1 MENDKI
7 IIKGAR
13 ENNLKN
19 IDLELPRNKLIVF
32 TGVSGSGKSTLA
44 FDTIFAEGQ
53 RRYMDSLS
61 SYARQ
66 FLGQSSKPDV
76 DSIEGLSP
84 AISIDQKSTNHNP
97 RSTVGTITE
106 IYDYLRLLYSKIGKP
121 FCPNCNK
128 EISTQTVDQIIDR
141 LLETPNGA
149 KILLTSPIVKGKK
162 GTHQDIIESIK
173 KKGYSRLLIDGK
185 IKKVDEEISLEK
197 NTRHNISVIVDRI
210 VMKEGIVERLSDS
223 VEQALGLSHGILD
236 VFFENNRHEM
246 FSTRHS
252 CPTCGYSLDE
262 ITPRLFSFN
271 SPFGAC
277 PNCSGLGYTLDID
290 ESLIL
295 KNKRLSVKGGAFNV
309 AGWKYIYGGMTK
321 GYFDAISEKY
331 DIDLNAPISSLPKE
345 KLNIFLYGTGDETLD
360 VTFKTNNGNIK
371 SFTAP
376 FEGII
381 NNLKRR
387 FKETDS
393 EFMRSEIQ
401 KLMKNQKCPVCGG
414 KRLKQTALS
423 VKVANLDI
431 AEMSAMSVDK
441 LLKFLENINISN
453 YDKKVGQSIFKEITS
468 RLQFLKNVGL
478 SYLTLSREAETL
490 SGGEAQRIRLATQIG
505 SGLTGVLY
513 ILDEPSIG
521 LHQVDN
527 EKLLNTLFSLRNL
540 GNTLIVVE
548 HDEETILYADYV
560 VDVGVYA
567 GVHGGEIV
575 ATGTPQDIMN
585 CPRSITGQFLSG
597 KEKIE
602 IPKKRRRPKGFFR
615 ILSCSEN
622 NLKKIEAKFPVG
634 CFTCVTGV
642 SGSGKSTLVSRTLYP
657 ILANYL
663 NKTQREEGKHGKV
676 SGLELFDKVINID
689 QSPIGRTPRSNP
701 ATYTGVFTA
710 IRELFATT
718 QTAKVK
724 GFSASRFSFNVPGGR
739 CERCEGEGIKRIE
752 MYFLPDIEVPC
763 EVCEGKK
770 YNQETLSVYYK
781 GKNISEVLDM
791 TVEEALEFFKN
802 IPNIRT
808 KLQALYDV
816 GLGYIKLGQSSTTLS
831 GGEAQRV
838 KLATELAK
846 RSTGKTLYILDEPT
860 TGLHMYDVRK
870 LINILQTF
878 VDKGNTVVVIEHNL
892 DVIKVADYIID
903 LGPEGGDAGGEIVAS
918 GNPEK
923 VAKCEN
929 SYTGMY
935 LKKIL
940 SKEKS
945 GTEN

>member
-1 MENDKI
+1 MEKDKI

-19 IDLELPRNKLIVF
+19 VSLELPKNKLIVL

-84 AISIDQKSTNHNP
+84 AISIDQKSTNNNP

-106 IYDYLRLLYSKIGKP
+106 IYDYMRLLYAKIGKP
-121 FCPNCNK
+121 FCPHCNK
-128 EISTQTVDQIIDR
+128 EISTQTVDQIIER
-141 LLETPNGA
+141 LMTTPEGS
-149 KILLTSPIVKGKK
+149 KILLTAPVVVGKK
-162 GTHQDIIESIK
+162 GTHAEIISALA
-173 KKGYSRLLIDGK
+173 KKGYSRIVVDGK
-185 IKKVDEEISLEK
+185 IKKLDEEIVLEK
-197 NTRHNISVIVDRI
+197 NIRHSISVIVDRLT
-210 VMKEGIVERLSDS
+210 MKEEIKERLSES
-223 VEQALGLSHGILD
+223 VEEALSLSHGILD
-236 VFFENNRHEM
+236 AHFENNKHEK

-252 CPTCGYSLDE
+252 CPECGYAFDD

-277 PNCSGLGYTLDID
+277 PNCLGLGYTMDID
-290 ESLIL
+290 ENLL
-295 KNKRLSVKGGAFNV
+295 LRNKNLSVKGGAFNV
-309 AGWKYIYGGMTK
+309 SGWKYTYGGITK
-321 GYFDAISEKY
+321 GYFDAISKKY
-331 DIDLNAPISSLPKE
+331 AIDLTKPIKDFSK
-345 KLNIFLYGTGDETLD
+345 KQLNIFLYGTGDDILD
-360 VTFKTNNGNIK
+360 VSYKTSSGEVKNF
-371 SFTAP
+371 SAP
-376 FEGII
+376 FEGLL

-393 EFMRSEIQ
+393 EFMRNEIQ
-401 KLMKNQKCPVCGG
+401 KLMKNQKCCVCNG
-414 KRLKQTALS
+414 KRLKESALS
-423 VKVANLDI
+423 VKVAGLDI
-431 AEMSAMSVDK
+431 AEMTNMSVDK
-441 LLKFLENINISN
+441 LLSFFEHLNISE
-453 YDKKVGQSIFKEITS
+453 YDKKVSQTILKEIVE
-468 RLQFLKNVGL
+468 RLKFLKNVGL
-478 SYLTLSREAETL
+478 SYLTLSREAGTL

-548 HDEETILYADYV
+548 HDEETILYADHV

-567 GVHGGEIV
+567 GEHGGEIV
-575 ATGTPQDIMN
+575 AQGTPEDIMN

-602 IPKKRRRPKGFFR
+602 IPSKRRRPKGFFK
-615 ILSCSEN
+615 ICSCEEN
-622 NLKKIEAKFPVG
+622 NLKKIDAKFPVG

-642 SGSGKSTLVSRTLYP
+642 SGSGKSTLVSRTLFP
-657 ILANYL
+657 VLANQI
-663 NKTQREEGKHGKV
+663 NRTEREEGKHGKV
-676 SGLELFDKVINID
+676 QGFEYFDKVINID

-718 QTAKVK
+718 QSAKVK
-724 GFSASRFSFNVPGGR
+724 GFGSSRFSFNVPGGR
-739 CERCEGEGIKRIE
+739 CEKCEGDGIKRIE
-752 MYFLPDIEVPC
+752 MYFLPDIEIPC
-763 EVCEGKK
+763 EVCNGKR
-770 YNQETLSVYYK
+770 YNQETLSVTYK
-781 GKNISEVLDM
+781 GKNISQVLDM
-791 TVEEALEFFKN
+791 TVENALKFFGN
-802 IPNIRT
+802 IPSIRV
-808 KLQALYDV
+808 KLQALFDV

-838 KLATELAK
+838 KLATELSK

-860 TGLHMYDVRK
+860 TGLHMFDVKK
-870 LINILQTF
+870 LVGILQKF
-878 VDKGNTVVVIEHNL
+878 VEKGNTVVVIEHNL

-903 LGPEGGDAGGEIVAS
+903 LGPEGGDAGGEIIAQ

-923 VAKCEN
+923 VAKCET

-935 LKKIL
+935 LKKIFR
-940 SKEKS
+940 KTKK
-945 GTEN
+945 

>member
-149 KILLTSPIVKGKK
+149 KMLLTSPIVKGKK
-162 GTHQDIIESIK
+162 GTHQEIIDSIK

-210 VMKEGIVERLSDS
+210 VMREGIVERLSDS

-277 PNCSGLGYTLDID
+277 PNCSGLGYTMDID
-290 ESLIL
+290 ETLIL

>member
-1 MENDKI
+1 MESDKI

-19 IDLELPRNKLIVF
+19 VNLELPRNKLIVF

-106 IYDYLRLLYSKIGKP
+106 IYDYMRLLYAKIGKP
-121 FCPNCNK
+121 YCPHCNR

-141 LLETPNGA
+141 LMETPLGS
-149 KILLTSPIVKGKK
+149 KILITAPIISGKK
-162 GTHQDIIESIK
+162 GTHQEILSSLS
-173 KKGYSRLLIDGK
+173 KKGFSRVIVDGK
-185 IKKVDEEISLEK
+185 IHKLDEEIELEK
-197 NTRHNISVIVDRI
+197 NLRHSISAIVDRI
-210 VMKEGIVERLSDS
+210 VMKEDSKERLSDS
-223 VEQALGLSHGILD
+223 VEQGLMLSHGILD
-236 VFFENNRHEM
+236 VYFENNRHEK

-252 CPTCGYSLDE
+252 CPECGYCLDE

-277 PNCSGLGYTLDID
+277 PNCLGLGYTMDID
-290 ESLIL
+290 ESILL
-295 KNKRLSVKGGAFNV
+295 KNKNLSVKGGAFNV
-309 AGWKYIYGGMTK
+309 SGWKYTYGGMTK
-321 GYFDAISEKY
+321 GYFDAIAKKY
-331 DIDLNAPISSLPKE
+331 DVDLNTPIKGLPRE
-345 KLNIFLYGTGDETLD
+345 KLNLFLYGTGDDVLD
-360 VTFKTNNGNIK
+360 ISFKATNGTTK
-371 SFTAP
+371 SFSSP

-393 EFMRSEIQ
+393 EFMRNEIQ
-401 KLMKNQKCPVCGG
+401 KLMTNQKCSVCHG
-414 KRLKQTALS
+414 KRLKDTALS
-423 VKVANLDI
+423 VKIVGLDI
-431 AEMSAMSVDK
+431 AEMSDMSVDK
-441 LLKFLENINISN
+441 LLKLFENLEISE
-453 YDKKVGQSIFKEITS
+453 YDKKVSGSILKEIVS
-468 RLQFLKNVGL
+468 RLTFLKNVGL
-478 SYLTLSREAETL
+478 SYLTLSREASTL

-560 VDVGVYA
+560 VDVGVFA
-567 GVHGGEIV
+567 GEHGGEIV

-585 CPRSITGQFLSG
+585 CPRSITGRFLSG

-602 IPKKRRRPKGFFR
+602 IPSKRRRPKGFLK
-615 ILSCSEN
+615 ISNCEEN

-642 SGSGKSTLVSRTLYP
+642 SGSGKSSLVSRTLYP
-657 ILANYL
+657 TLANYV
-663 NKTQREEGKHGKV
+663 NKTNREEGKHGKV
-676 SGLELFDKVINID
+676 QGLELFDKVINID

-701 ATYTGVFTA
+701 ATYTGVFTP
-710 IRELFATT
+710 IRELFAST
-718 QTAKVK
+718 QAAKVK
-724 GFSASRFSFNVPGGR
+724 GYNASRFSFNVPGGR
-739 CERCEGEGIKRIE
+739 CERCEGDGIKRIE

-763 EVCEGKK
+763 EVCDGKR
-770 YNQETLSVYYK
+770 YNQETLSITYK

-791 TVEEALEFFKN
+791 TVENALKFFGN
-802 IPNIRT
+802 IPSIRT

-846 RSTGKTLYILDEPT
+846 RSTGQTLYILDEPT
-860 TGLHMYDVRK
+860 TGLHMYDVKK
-870 LINILQTF
+870 LISILQKF
-878 VDKGNTVVVIEHNL
+878 VEKGNSVVVIEHNL

-903 LGPEGGDAGGEIVAS
+903 LGPEGGDGGGQIVAQ

-923 VAKCEN
+923 VAKCET

-940 SKEKS
+940 SKEKN
-945 GTEN
+945 ERNN

>member
-149 KILLTSPIVKGKK
+149 KMLLTSPIVKGKK

-197 NTRHNISVIVDRI
+197 NIRHNISVIVDRI

-290 ESLIL
+290 ESLIQ

>member
-1 MENDKI
+1 MESDKI

-19 IDLELPRNKLIVF
+19 VNLELPRNKLIVF

-106 IYDYLRLLYSKIGKP
+106 IYDYLRLLYAKIGKP
-121 FCPNCNK
+121 FCPHCNR

-141 LLETPNGA
+141 LMLTPLGEKLMITA
-149 KILLTSPIVKGKK
+149 PIVTGKK
-162 GTHQDIIESIK
+162 GTHQDILTALS
-173 KKGYSRLLIDGK
+173 KKGYRRVIIDGK
-185 IKKVDEEISLEK
+185 IYKLDEEISLEK
-197 NTRHNISVIVDRI
+197 NLRHSISVIVDRI
-210 VMKEGIVERLSDS
+210 TMKEDSKERLSDS
-223 VEQALGLSHGILD
+223 VEQGLTLSQGILD
-236 VFFENNRHEM
+236 VYFDKHHEK

-252 CPTCGYSLDE
+252 CPKCGYCLDE

-277 PNCSGLGYTLDID
+277 PNCLGLGYTMDID
-290 ESLIL
+290 EDIVL
-295 KNKRLSVKGGAFNV
+295 KNKNLSVRDGAFKSL
-309 AGWKYIYGGMTK
+309 GWTYNFGGMVK
-321 GYFDAISEKY
+321 GYFDAISKKY
-331 DIDLNAPISSLPKE
+331 DIDLDTPIEDLPRE
-345 KLNIFLYGTGDETLD
+345 KLNIFLYGTGSDILD
-360 VTFKTNNGNIK
+360 ISYKGSNGGIKTSSG
-371 SFTAP
+371 P
-376 FEGII
+376 FEGIL

-387 FKETDS
+387 FKETES
-393 EFMRSEIQ
+393 EFIRNEIQ
-401 KLMKNQKCPVCGG
+401 RLMKNQKCSLCHG
-414 KRLKQTALS
+414 KRLKETALS
-423 VKVANLDI
+423 VKIVGMDI
-431 AEMSAMSVDK
+431 AEMCEMSVEN
-441 LLKFLENINISN
+441 LLNLFNNLEISE
-453 YDKKVGQSIFKEITS
+453 YDRRVSSSILKEIIS
-468 RLQFLKNVGL
+468 RLNFLKDVGL
-478 SYLTLSREAETL
+478 SYLTLSREAATL

-567 GVHGGEIV
+567 GEHGGEIV
-575 ATGTPQDIMN
+575 ATGTPQDIMK
-585 CPRSITGQFLSG
+585 CPRSITGRFLSG
-597 KEKIE
+597 REKIE
-602 IPKKRRRPKGFFR
+602 IPKKRRRPTEFFK
-615 ILSCSEN
+615 ISGCEEN
-622 NLKKIEAKFPVG
+622 NLKKIDVKFPVG

-642 SGSGKSTLVSRTLYP
+642 SGSGKSSLVSRTLYP
-657 ILANYL
+657 TLANHL
-663 NKTQREEGKHGKV
+663 NGSNQIEGKHGKV
-676 SGLELFDKVINID
+676 QGLDLFDKVINID

-701 ATYTGVFTA
+701 ATYTGVFTP
-710 IRELFATT
+710 IRELFAST
-718 QTAKVK
+718 QAAKVK
-724 GFSASRFSFNVPGGR
+724 GYNASRFSFNVPGGR
-739 CERCEGEGIKRIE
+739 CERCEGDGIKRIE

-763 EVCEGKK
+763 EVCNGKR
-770 YNQETLSVYYK
+770 YNQETLSVTYK
-781 GKNISEVLDM
+781 GKNISDVLNM
-791 TVEEALEFFKN
+791 TVENALAFFEN
-802 IPNIRT
+802 IPSIKT

-816 GLGYIKLGQSSTTLS
+816 GLGYIRLGQSSTTLS

-846 RSTGKTLYILDEPT
+846 RSTGRTLYILDEPT
-860 TGLHMYDVRK
+860 TGLHMYDVKK
-870 LINILQTF
+870 LISILQKL
-878 VDKGNTVVVIEHNL
+878 VEKGNTIVVIEHNL

-903 LGPEGGDAGGEIVAS
+903 LGPEGGDKGGQIVVQ
-918 GNPEK
+918 GTPEK
-923 VAKCEN
+923 VAKCEE
-929 SYTGMY
+929 SYTGLY

-940 SKEKS
+940 PKVKNERKD
-945 GTEN
+945 

>member
-277 PNCSGLGYTLDID
+277 PNCSGLGYTMDID

-295 KNKRLSVKGGAFNV
+295 KNRRLSVKGGAFNV

-345 KLNIFLYGTGDETLD
+345 KLNIFLYGTGDEALD
-360 VTFKTNNGNIK
+360 VTFKTNNGSIK

-575 ATGTPQDIMN
+575 ATGAPQDIMN

>member
-19 IDLELPRNKLIVF
+19 VNLELPRNKLIVF

-66 FLGQSSKPDV
+66 FLGQSSKPEV

-106 IYDYLRLLYSKIGKP
+106 IYDYMRLLYSKIGKP
-121 FCPNCNK
+121 FCPHCQK
-128 EISTQTVDQIIDR
+128 EISTQTIDQIVDK
-141 LLETPNGA
+141 LLTTPLGE
-149 KILLTSPIVKGKK
+149 KILITSPIIRGKK
-162 GTHQDIIESIK
+162 GTHQDIISALS
-173 KKGYSRLLIDGK
+173 KKGYSRIIVDGK
-185 IKKVDEEISLEK
+185 IKKLDEEIVLEK
-197 NTRHNISVIVDRI
+197 NLRHSISVIVDRI
-210 VMKEGIVERLSDS
+210 VMKEEIKERLFES
-223 VEQALGLSHGILD
+223 VEQALTLSYGIVV
-236 VFFENNRHEM
+236 VFFENNRQET

-252 CPTCGYSLDE
+252 CPDCGYSLEE

-277 PNCSGLGYTLDID
+277 PNCAGLGYTMDID
-290 ESLIL
+290 ESLL
-295 KNKRLSVKGGAFNV
+295 LNNAHLSVKGGAFNV
-309 AGWKYIYGGMTK
+309 SGWKYTYGGLVK
-321 GYFDAISEKY
+321 GYFDAISKHY
-331 DIDLNAPISSLPKE
+331 NIDLNTPIKDLPRE
-345 KLNIFLYGTGDETLD
+345 KLEIFLYGTGDEVLD
-360 VTFKTNNGNIK
+360 VTYKTGNGAEKFIK
-371 SFTAP
+371 SP
-376 FEGII
+376 FEGIL

-393 EFMRSEIQ
+393 EFMRNEIQ
-401 KLMKNQKCPVCGG
+401 KLMKNQKCPVCHG
-414 KRLKQTALS
+414 KRLKETALS
-423 VKVANLDI
+423 VKIDKTDI
-431 AEMSAMSVDK
+431 AEMSAMSIEN
-441 LLKFLENINISN
+441 LLNFIENMNISQ
-453 YDKKVGQSIFKEITS
+453 YDKEVSFSICKEITS
-468 RLQFLKNVGL
+468 RLKFLKDVGL
-478 SYLTLSREAETL
+478 SYLTLSREASTL

-540 GNTLIVVE
+540 GNTLVVVE
-548 HDEETILYADYV
+548 HDEETILYADHV

-575 ATGTPQDIMN
+575 ATGTPEDIMA
-585 CPRSITGQFLSG
+585 CPKSITGRFLSG
-597 KEKIE
+597 REKIE
-602 IPKKRRRPKGFFR
+602 IPKKRRRPKGFLK
-615 ILSCSEN
+615 ISGCEEN

-642 SGSGKSTLVSRTLYP
+642 SGSGKSSLVSRTLYP
-657 ILANYL
+657 ICANNL
-663 NKTQREEGKHGKV
+663 NHAEQEEGKHGKV
-676 SGLELFDKVINID
+676 TGLEMFDKVINID

-710 IRELFATT
+710 IRELFSTT
-718 QTAKVK
+718 PTAKVK
-724 GFSASRFSFNVPGGR
+724 GYSASRFSFNVPGGR

-770 YNQETLSVYYK
+770 YNQETLSVTYK

-791 TVEEALEFFKN
+791 TVEDALEFFKN
-802 IPNIRT
+802 IPNIRP

-846 RSTGKTLYILDEPT
+846 RGTGNTLYILDEPT
-860 TGLHMYDVRK
+860 TGLHMFDVKK

-878 VDKGNTVVVIEHNL
+878 VDKGNSVVVIEHNL

-903 LGPEGGDAGGEIVAS
+903 LGPEGGDGGGQIVTQ

-923 VAKCEN
+923 VAKCEE
-929 SYTGMY
+929 SYTGQY

-940 SKEKS
+940 AKEKD
-945 GTEN
+945 GKQN

>member
-149 KILLTSPIVKGKK
+149 KMLLTSPIVKGKK

-197 NTRHNISVIVDRI
+197 NIRHNISVIVDRI

-277 PNCSGLGYTLDID
+277 PNCSGLGYTMDID

-295 KNKRLSVKGGAFNV
+295 KNRRLSVKGGAFNV

-676 SGLELFDKVINID
+676 SGLELFDKVISID

-724 GFSASRFSFNVPGGR
+724 GFSASRFSFNVPSGR

-808 KLQALYDV
+808 KLKALFDV

>member
-1 MENDKI
+1 MQNDKI

-19 IDLELPRNKLIVF
+19 VNLEIPRNKLIVF

-66 FLGQSSKPDV
+66 FLGQASKPDV

-106 IYDYLRLLYSKIGKP
+106 IYDYLRLLYAKIGKP

-128 EISTQTVDQIIDR
+128 EISTQTIDQIVAK
-141 LLETPNGA
+141 LMETPVGE
-149 KILLTSPIVKGKK
+149 KILITSPIIRGKK
-162 GTHQDIIESIK
+162 GTHQDILSALS
-173 KKGYSRLLIDGK
+173 KKGYSRVIVDGK
-185 IKKVDEEISLEK
+185 IKKLDEEIVLEK
-197 NTRHNISVIVDRI
+197 NLRHSISVIVDRI
-210 VMKEGIVERLSDS
+210 IMKEEIKERLADS
-223 VEQALGLSHGILD
+223 VEQALLLSFGIIV
-236 VFFENNRHEM
+236 VFFENNRQET

-252 CPTCGYSLDE
+252 CPDCGYSLEE

-271 SPFGAC
+271 NPFGAC
-277 PNCSGLGYTLDID
+277 PNCAGLGYTLDID
-290 ESLIL
+290 ESLLL
-295 KNKRLSVKGGAFNV
+295 KNTNLSVKGGAFNV
-309 AGWKYIYGGMTK
+309 SGWKYTYGGMVK
-321 GYFDAISEKY
+321 GYFDAISKHY
-331 DIDLNAPISSLPKE
+331 DIDLNCPIKDLPRE
-345 KLNIFLYGTGDETLD
+345 KLEIFLYGTGDEVLD
-360 VTFKTNNGNIK
+360 ITYKTGNGAEK
-371 SFTAP
+371 FMRAP
-376 FEGII
+376 FEGIL

-393 EFMRSEIQ
+393 EFMKNEIQ
-401 KLMKNQKCPVCGG
+401 KLMKNQTCHLCHG
-414 KRLKQTALS
+414 KRLKQSALTI
-423 VKVANLDI
+423 KICGLDI
-431 AEMSAMSVDK
+431 SEMCDKSVGSLVEFFNNIEISSYDK
-441 LLKFLENINISN
+441 NISSSILKEISSRLKFLK
-453 YDKKVGQSIFKEITS
+453 D
-468 RLQFLKNVGL
+468 VGL
-478 SYLTLSREAETL
+478 SYLTLSREASTL

-527 EKLLNTLFSLRNL
+527 EKLLNTLFELRNL

-548 HDEETILYADYV
+548 HDEDTILYADHV
-560 VDVGVYA
+560 VDVGVFA

-575 ATGTPQDIMN
+575 VSGTPDDVMN
-585 CPRSITGQFLSG
+585 CPQSITGQFLSG

-602 IPKKRRRPKGFFR
+602 VPKKRRRPKGFLK
-615 ILSCSEN
+615 ISNCEEN
-622 NLKKIEAKFPVG
+622 NLKKIDAKFPVG
-634 CFTCVTGV
+634 CLTCVTGV
-642 SGSGKSTLVSRTLYP
+642 SGSGKSSLVSQTLYP
-657 ILANYL
+657 ICANAL
-663 NKTQREEGKHGKV
+663 NNAEKQEGKHGKV
-676 SGLELFDKVINID
+676 QGLEQFDKVINID

-718 QTAKVK
+718 PSAKVK
-724 GFSASRFSFNVPGGR
+724 GYSSSRFSFNVPGGR
-739 CERCEGEGIKRIE
+739 CERCEGEGVKHIE

-763 EVCEGKK
+763 EVCEGKR
-770 YNQETLSVYYK
+770 YNQETLSVSYK
-781 GKNISEVLDM
+781 GKNIADVLDM
-791 TVEEALEFFKN
+791 TVEDALRFFWN
-802 IPNIRT
+802 IPSIRP
-808 KLQALYDV
+808 KLQALSDV

-838 KLATELAK
+838 KLATELSK
-846 RSTGKTLYILDEPT
+846 RGTGKTLYILDEPT
-860 TGLHMYDVRK
+860 TGLHMYDVKK

-878 VDKGNTVVVIEHNL
+878 VEKGNSVVVIEHNL

-903 LGPEGGDAGGEIVAS
+903 LGPEGGDGGGEIIAQ

-923 VAKCEN
+923 VAKSEI
-929 SYTGMY
+929 SYTAQY
-935 LKKIL
+935 LRKIL
-940 SKEKS
+940 TKEKN
-945 GTEN
+945 GN

>member
-149 KILLTSPIVKGKK
+149 KMLLTSPIVKGKK

-197 NTRHNISVIVDRI
+197 NIRHNISVIVDRI

-277 PNCSGLGYTLDID
+277 PNCSGLGYTMDID

-295 KNKRLSVKGGAFNV
+295 KNRRLSVKGGAFNV

-676 SGLELFDKVINID
+676 SGLELFDKVISID

-724 GFSASRFSFNVPGGR
+724 GFSASRFSFNVPSGR

>member
-1 MENDKI
+1 MQNDKI

-19 IDLELPRNKLIVF
+19 VNLELPRNKLIVF

-121 FCPNCNK
+121 FCPKCNK
-128 EISTQTVDQIIDR
+128 EISTQTIDQIVEK
-141 LLETPNGA
+141 LLENEDGT
-149 KILLTSPIVKGKK
+149 KLLIVAPIIKGKK
-162 GTHQDIIESIK
+162 GQHKEIFESIS
-173 KKGYSRLLIDGK
+173 KKGFSRILVDGK
-185 IKKVDEEISLEK
+185 IKKLDEEIELDK
-197 NTRHNISVIVDRI
+197 NIKHSISVIVDRLTI
-210 VMKEGIVERLSDS
+210 KDGIKERLSES
-223 VEQALGLSHGILD
+223 VEQTLNLSHGIID
-236 VFFENNRHEM
+236 VFFDNNRHEVY
-246 FSTRHS
+246 STLHS
-252 CPTCGYSLDE
+252 CPNCGYSLEE
-262 ITPRLFSFN
+262 ISPRLFSFN
-271 SPFGAC
+271 NPYGAC
-277 PNCSGLGYTLDID
+277 PNCLGLGYTMDID
-290 ESLIL
+290 ENLLL
-295 KNKRLSVKGGAFNV
+295 KNSNLSVKGGAFNV
-309 AGWKYIYGGMTK
+309 SGWKYTYGGLCK
-321 GYFDAISEKY
+321 GFFDAISKKY
-331 DIDLNAPISSLPKE
+331 NIDLNEPIKNLPRK
-345 KLNIFLYGTGDETLD
+345 KLDIFLYGTGDEALD
-360 VTFKTNNGNIK
+360 VYYQIGKTDK
-371 SFTAP
+371 FVHAP
-376 FEGII
+376 FEGIL

-387 FKETDS
+387 FKESTS
-393 EFMRSEIQ
+393 EFMKNEIE
-401 KLMKNQKCPVCGG
+401 KLMKNQKCPDCHG
-414 KRLKQTALS
+414 KRLKESALTI
-423 VKVANLDI
+423 KINGLDI
-431 AEMSAMSVDK
+431 AEMCDLSIEK
-441 LLKFLENINISN
+441 LSEFIENIKISN
-453 YDKKVGQSIFKEITS
+453 YERKISEAIIKEIQS
-468 RLQFLKNVGL
+468 RLDFLKNVGL
-478 SYLTLSREAETL
+478 SYLTLSRQAETL

-560 VDVGVYA
+560 VDVGKYA
-567 GVHGGEIV
+567 GVHGGEII
-575 ATGTPQDIMN
+575 ATGSPQDIMN
-585 CPRSITGQFLSG
+585 CPDSITGKFLSG

-602 IPKKRRRPKGFFR
+602 IPKKRRRPKGFFK
-615 ILSCSEN
+615 ISSCTEN
-622 NLKKIEAKFPVG
+622 NLKGIEAKFPVG

-642 SGSGKSTLVSRTLYP
+642 SGSGKSSLVSQTLYP
-657 ILANYL
+657 ILANAL
-663 NKTQREEGKHGKV
+663 NRTERPEGKHGKV
-676 SGLELFDKVINID
+676 QGLELFDKVINID

-701 ATYTGVFTA
+701 ATYTGVFTP
-710 IRELFATT
+710 IRELFAST

-724 GFSASRFSFNVPGGR
+724 GFTSSRFSFNIPGGR
-739 CERCEGEGIKRIE
+739 CEKCEGEGVKTIE
-752 MYFLPDIEVPC
+752 MFFLPDVEIPC
-763 EVCEGKK
+763 EVCEGKR
-770 YNQETLSVYYK
+770 YNQETLSVLYK
-781 GKNISEVLDM
+781 GKNINDVLDM
-791 TVEEALEFFKN
+791 TVEFALDFFKN
-802 IPNIRT
+802 IPAIRT

-846 RSTGKTLYILDEPT
+846 RGTGKTLYILDEPT
-860 TGLHMYDVRK
+860 TGLHMYDVKK
-870 LINILQTF
+870 LVNILQKF

-892 DVIKVADYIID
+892 DLIKVADYIID
-903 LGPEGGDAGGEIVAS
+903 LGPDGGDHGGEIVAFGS
-918 GNPEK
+918 PEK

-929 SYTGMY
+929 SYTGKY

-940 SKEKS
+940 NKE
-945 GTEN
+945 NNDR

>member
-149 KILLTSPIVKGKK
+149 KMLLTSPIVKGKK

-197 NTRHNISVIVDRI
+197 NIRHNISVIVDRI

-277 PNCSGLGYTLDID
+277 PNCSGLGYTMDID

-295 KNKRLSVKGGAFNV
+295 KNRRLSVKGGAFNV

-453 YDKKVGQSIFKEITS
+453 YDKKVGQSIFKEIIS

-657 ILANYL
+657 ILANHL

>member
-149 KILLTSPIVKGKK
+149 KMLLTSPIVKGKK

-197 NTRHNISVIVDRI
+197 NIRHNISVIVDRI

-277 PNCSGLGYTLDID
+277 PNCSGLGYTMDID

-676 SGLELFDKVINID
+676 SGLELFDKVISID

-724 GFSASRFSFNVPGGR
+724 GFSASRFSFNVPSGR

>member
-1 MENDKI
+1 MESEKI

-19 IDLELPRNKLIVF
+19 VNLELPRNKLIVF

-106 IYDYLRLLYSKIGKP
+106 IYDYMRLLYAKIGKP
-121 FCPNCNK
+121 YCPHCNR

-141 LLETPNGA
+141 LMETPLGS
-149 KILLTSPIVKGKK
+149 KILITAPIISGKK
-162 GTHQDIIESIK
+162 GTHQDILFSLS
-173 KKGYSRLLIDGK
+173 KKGFSRVIVDGK
-185 IKKVDEEISLEK
+185 IHKLDEEIELEK
-197 NTRHNISVIVDRI
+197 NLRHSISAIVDRI
-210 VMKEGIVERLSDS
+210 VMKEDSKERLSDS
-223 VEQALGLSHGILD
+223 VEQGLMLSHGILD
-236 VFFENNRHEM
+236 VYFENNRHEK

-252 CPTCGYSLDE
+252 CPECGYCLDE

-277 PNCSGLGYTLDID
+277 PNCLGLGYTMDID
-290 ESLIL
+290 ENILL
-295 KNKRLSVKGGAFNV
+295 KNKNLSVKGGAFNV
-309 AGWKYIYGGMTK
+309 SGWKYTYGGMTK
-321 GYFDAISEKY
+321 GYFDAIAKKY
-331 DIDLNAPISSLPKE
+331 DVDLNTPIKDLPRE
-345 KLNIFLYGTGDETLD
+345 KLNLFLYGTGDDVLD
-360 VTFKTNNGNIK
+360 ISFKATNGTTK
-371 SFTAP
+371 SFSSP

-393 EFMRSEIQ
+393 EFMRNEIQ
-401 KLMKNQKCPVCGG
+401 KLMTNQKCSVCHG
-414 KRLKQTALS
+414 KRLKETALS
-423 VKVANLDI
+423 VKIVGLDI
-431 AEMSAMSVDK
+431 AEMSDMSVDK
-441 LLKFLENINISN
+441 LLKLFENLEISE
-453 YDKKVGQSIFKEITS
+453 YDKKVSGSILKEIVS
-468 RLQFLKNVGL
+468 RLTFLKNVGL
-478 SYLTLSREAETL
+478 SYLTLSREASTL

-560 VDVGVYA
+560 VDVGVFA
-567 GVHGGEIV
+567 GEHGGEIV

-585 CPRSITGQFLSG
+585 CPRSITGKFLSG

-602 IPKKRRRPKGFFR
+602 IPSKRRRPKGFLK
-615 ILSCSEN
+615 ISNCEEN

-642 SGSGKSTLVSRTLYP
+642 SGSGKSSLVSRTLYP
-657 ILANYL
+657 TLANYV
-663 NKTQREEGKHGKV
+663 NKTNREEGKHGKV
-676 SGLELFDKVINID
+676 QGLELFDKVINID

-701 ATYTGVFTA
+701 ATYTGVFTP
-710 IRELFATT
+710 IRELFAST
-718 QTAKVK
+718 QAAKVK
-724 GFSASRFSFNVPGGR
+724 GYNASRFSFNVPGGR
-739 CERCEGEGIKRIE
+739 CERCEGDGIKRIE

-763 EVCEGKK
+763 EVCDGKR
-770 YNQETLSVYYK
+770 YNQETLSITYK

-791 TVEEALEFFKN
+791 TVENALKFFGN
-802 IPNIRT
+802 IPSIRT

-846 RSTGKTLYILDEPT
+846 RSTGQTLYILDEPT
-860 TGLHMYDVRK
+860 TGLHMYDVKK
-870 LINILQTF
+870 LISILQKF
-878 VDKGNTVVVIEHNL
+878 VEKGNSVVVIEHNL

-903 LGPEGGDAGGEIVAS
+903 LGPEGGDGGGQIVAQ

-923 VAKCEN
+923 VAKCES

-935 LKKIL
+935 LKKIF
-940 SKEKS
+940 SKEKN
-945 GTEN
+945 ERNN

>member
-1 MENDKI
+1 MENDRI

-32 TGVSGSGKSTLA
+32 TGVSGSGKCTLA

-128 EISTQTVDQIIDR
+128 EISTQTVDQIIDK
-141 LLETPNGA
+141 LLQQPDGA
-149 KILLTSPIVKGKK
+149 KMLLTAPIVKGKK
-162 GTHQDIIESIK
+162 GSHQEIIETIK
-173 KKGYSRLLIDGK
+173 KKGYTRLLIDGK
-185 IKKVDEEISLEK
+185 IKKVDEEINLEK
-197 NTRHNISVIVDRI
+197 NVRHNISVIVDRI
-210 VMKEGIVERLSDS
+210 IMKEGIVERLSDS
-223 VEQALGLSHGILD
+223 VEQALNLSHGILD

-277 PNCSGLGYTLDID
+277 PNCSGLGYTMDID
-290 ESLIL
+290 EKILL

-309 AGWKYIYGGMTK
+309 SGWKYTYGGMTK
-321 GYFDAISEKY
+321 GYFDAISKKY
-331 DIDLNAPISSLPKE
+331 NIDLSAPISSLPKE
-345 KLNIFLYGTGDETLD
+345 KLNIFLYGTGEEQLE
-360 VTFKTNNGNIK
+360 VSFKSNNGSEK
-371 SFTAP
+371 SFKGP

-401 KLMKNQKCPVCGG
+401 KLMKNQKCPVCKA

-423 VKVANLDI
+423 VKIAGLDI
-431 AEMSAMSVDK
+431 AEMANMSVDK
-441 LLKFLENINISN
+441 LLKFLDEINISN
-453 YDKKVGQSIFKEITS
+453 YDKKVGQSIFKEIIS

-560 VDVGVYA
+560 VDVGIYA

-575 ATGTPQDIMN
+575 AAGSVQDIMN
-585 CPRSITGQFLSG
+585 CPKSITGRFLSG

-602 IPKKRRRPKGFFR
+602 IPKKRRRPKGYFR
-615 ILSCSEN
+615 ILNCSEK
-622 NLKKIEAKFPVG
+622 NLKK
-634 CFTCVTGV
+634 
-642 SGSGKSTLVSRTLYP
+642 
-657 ILANYL
+657 N
-663 NKTQREEGKHGKV
+663 
-676 SGLELFDKVINID
+676 
-689 QSPIGRTPRSNP
+689 
-701 ATYTGVFTA
+701 
-710 IRELFATT
+710 
-718 QTAKVK
+718 
-724 GFSASRFSFNVPGGR
+724 
-739 CERCEGEGIKRIE
+739 
-752 MYFLPDIEVPC
+752 
-763 EVCEGKK
+763 
-770 YNQETLSVYYK
+770 
-781 GKNISEVLDM
+781 
-791 TVEEALEFFKN
+791 
-802 IPNIRT
+802 
-808 KLQALYDV
+808 
-816 GLGYIKLGQSSTTLS
+816 
-831 GGEAQRV
+831 
-838 KLATELAK
+838 
-846 RSTGKTLYILDEPT
+846 
-860 TGLHMYDVRK
+860 
-870 LINILQTF
+870 
-878 VDKGNTVVVIEHNL
+878 
-892 DVIKVADYIID
+892 
-903 LGPEGGDAGGEIVAS
+903 
-918 GNPEK
+918 
-923 VAKCEN
+923 
-929 SYTGMY
+929 
-935 LKKIL
+935 
-940 SKEKS
+940 
-945 GTEN
+945 

>member
-76 DSIEGLSP
+76 DSIDGLSP

-149 KILLTSPIVKGKK
+149 KMLLTSPIVKGKK

-197 NTRHNISVIVDRI
+197 NIRHNISVIVDRI

-277 PNCSGLGYTLDID
+277 PNCSGLGYTMDID

-453 YDKKVGQSIFKEITS
+453 YDKNVGQSIFKEITS

>member
-19 IDLELPRNKLIVF
+19 INLELPRNKLIVF

-76 DSIEGLSP
+76 DSIDGLSP

-106 IYDYLRLLYSKIGKP
+106 IYDYLRLLYAKIGKP

-128 EISTQTVDQIIDR
+128 EISTQTVDQIIDK
-141 LLETPNGA
+141 LMQTPLES
-149 KILLTSPIVKGKK
+149 KILLTAPIVKGKK
-162 GTHQDIIESIK
+162 GSHQDIIESIK

-185 IKKVDEEISLEK
+185 IKKLDEEITLEK
-197 NTRHNISVIVDRI
+197 NIRHSISVIVDRI
-210 VMKEGIVERLSDS
+210 VMKEGIKERLSDS
-223 VEQALGLSHGILD
+223 VEQALQLSHGILD
-236 VFFENNRHEM
+236 VFYENNRHEM

-252 CPTCGYSLDE
+252 CPTCGYSLEE
-262 ITPRLFSFN
+262 ISPRLFSFN

-290 ESLIL
+290 ESIIL
-295 KNKRLSVKGGAFNV
+295 KNKRLSIKAGAFNV
-309 AGWKYIYGGMTK
+309 SGWKYSYGGITK
-321 GYFDAISEKY
+321 GYFDALAKKY
-331 DIDLNAPISSLPKE
+331 DVDLNAPISSLPKE
-345 KLNIFLYGTGDETLD
+345 KLNLFLYGTGDEPLEF
-360 VTFKTNNGNIK
+360 TFVANKSEKTIK
-371 SFTAP
+371 AP

-393 EFMRSEIQ
+393 DFMRNEIQ
-401 KLMKNQKCPVCGG
+401 KLMKNQTCPVCNG

-423 VKVANLDI
+423 VKIAGLDI
-431 AEMSAMSVDK
+431 AQITNMSVEK
-441 LLKFLENINISN
+441 LLTFLENIDISE
-453 YDKKVGQSIFKEITS
+453 YDKKVSQSIFKEITS
-468 RLQFLKNVGL
+468 RLKFLKDVGL

-585 CPRSITGQFLSG
+585 CERSITGKFLSG

-602 IPKKRRRPKGFFR
+602 IPKKRRRPKGFLK
-615 ILSCSEN
+615 ISNCSEN

-657 ILANYL
+657 ILANSL
-663 NKTQREEGKHGKV
+663 NNSQKPEGKHGKV
-676 SGLELFDKVINID
+676 SGLEMFDKVINID

-701 ATYTGVFTA
+701 ATYTGVFTP

-724 GFSASRFSFNVPGGR
+724 GFTASRFSFNVPGGR
-739 CERCEGEGIKRIE
+739 CERCEGEGIKKIE

-763 EVCEGKK
+763 EVCDGKK

-791 TVEEALEFFKN
+791 TVEEALLFFKN
-802 IPNIRT
+802 IPAIRT

-860 TGLHMYDVRK
+860 TGLHMYDVKK

-878 VDKGNTVVVIEHNL
+878 VDKGNSVVVIEHNL

-903 LGPEGGDAGGEIVAS
+903 LGPEGGDGGGEIVAM

-940 SKEKS
+940 SKEKNES
-945 GTEN
+945 KN

>member
-1 MENDKI
+1 MVNDKI

-19 IDLELPRNKLIVF
+19 INLELPRNKLIVF

-44 FDTIFAEGQ
+44 FDTIFSEGQ

-106 IYDYLRLLYSKIGKP
+106 IYDYLRLLYAKIGKP

-128 EISTQTVDQIIDR
+128 EISTQTVDQIIDK
-141 LLETPNGA
+141 LMQTPLES
-149 KILLTSPIVKGKK
+149 KILLTAPIVKGKK
-162 GTHQDIIESIK
+162 GSHQDIIESIK

-185 IKKVDEEISLEK
+185 IKKLDEEIVLEK
-197 NTRHNISVIVDRI
+197 NIRHSISVIVDRVI
-210 VMKEGIVERLSDS
+210 MKKDIKERLSDR
-223 VEQALGLSHGILD
+223 VEQALQLSYGILD

-262 ITPRLFSFN
+262 ISPRLFSFN

-290 ESLIL
+290 ETAIL
-295 KNKRLSVKGGAFNV
+295 KNKNLSIKGGAFNV
-309 AGWKYIYGGMTK
+309 SGWKYSYGGITK
-321 GYFDAISEKY
+321 GYFDAIAKKY
-331 DIDLNAPISSLPKE
+331 NVDLTAPLSTLPKE
-345 KLNIFLYGTGDETLD
+345 KINLFLYGTGDDVLD
-360 VTFKTNNGNIK
+360 VTFVANKSEKTFR
-371 SFTAP
+371 SP

-393 EFMRSEIQ
+393 DFMRNEIQ
-401 KLMKNQKCPVCGG
+401 KLMKNQICPVCKG
-414 KRLKQTALS
+414 KRLKESALS
-423 VKVANLDI
+423 VKISGLDI
-431 AEMSAMSVDK
+431 AEMTSMSVDK
-441 LLKFLENINISN
+441 LLDYLNNIEITN
-453 YDKKVGQSIFKEITS
+453 YEKQVSQSIFKEIIS
-468 RLQFLKNVGL
+468 RLTFLKNVGL
-478 SYLTLSREAETL
+478 SYLTLARQAETL

-560 VDVGVYA
+560 VDIGVYA

-575 ATGTPQDIMN
+575 ATGTPEDIKK
-585 CPRSITGQFLSG
+585 CEKSITGKFLSG

-602 IPKKRRRPKGFFR
+602 IPTKRRRPKGFFK
-615 ILSCSEN
+615 ISNCSEN

-642 SGSGKSTLVSRTLYP
+642 SGSGKSSLVSRTLYP
-657 ILANYL
+657 VMANYL
-663 NKTQREEGKHGKV
+663 NKTDKIEGKHGKV
-676 SGLELFDKVINID
+676 YGFEYFDKVINID

-701 ATYTGVFTA
+701 ATYTSVFTA

-718 QTAKVK
+718 PLAKAK
-724 GFSASRFSFNVPGGR
+724 GFTASRFSFNVPGGR
-739 CERCEGEGIKRIE
+739 CEKCEGEGIKKIE

-763 EVCEGKK
+763 EVCDGKR
-770 YNQETLSVYYK
+770 YNQETLSIYYK
-781 GKNISEVLDM
+781 GKNINEVLNM
-791 TVEEALEFFKN
+791 TVEEALLFFKN
-802 IPNIRT
+802 IPSIRP

-860 TGLHMYDVRK
+860 TGLHMYDVKK

-903 LGPEGGDAGGEIVAS
+903 LGPEGGDNGGEIVAS

-929 SYTGMY
+929 SFTGNY
-935 LKKIL
+935 IKKIL
-940 SKEKS
+940 IKEKNES
-945 GTEN
+945 KN

>member
-1 MENDKI
+1 MESDKI

-19 IDLELPRNKLIVF
+19 VNLELPRNKLIVF

-106 IYDYLRLLYSKIGKP
+106 IYDYMRLLYAKIGKP
-121 FCPNCNK
+121 FCPHCHK

-141 LLETPNGA
+141 LMETPLGS
-149 KILLTSPIVKGKK
+149 KIMITAPIVSGKK
-162 GTHQDIIESIK
+162 GTHADILSALS
-173 KKGYSRLLIDGK
+173 KKGYSRVIIDGK
-185 IKKVDEEISLEK
+185 IHRLDEEIQLEK
-197 NTRHNISVIVDRI
+197 NLRHSISVIIDRI
-210 VMKEGIVERLSDS
+210 TMKEDSKERLSDS
-223 VEQALGLSHGILD
+223 VEQGLKLSQGILNVYYD
-236 VFFENNRHEM
+236 NNRHEK

-277 PNCSGLGYTLDID
+277 PNCLGLGYTMDID
-290 ESLIL
+290 EDIIL
-295 KNKRLSVKGGAFNV
+295 KNKHLSIKGGAFK
-309 AGWKYIYGGMTK
+309 ALGWTYNFGGMTK
-321 GYFDAISEKY
+321 GYFDAIAKKY
-331 DIDLNAPISSLPKE
+331 GIDLDTPIEKLPRE
-345 KLNIFLYGTGDETLD
+345 KLNIFLYGTGNEVLDLSYKGSNGGVKTL
-360 VTFKTNNGNIK
+360 
-371 SFTAP
+371 SAP

-387 FKETDS
+387 FKETES
-393 EFMRSEIQ
+393 EFMRNEIQ
-401 KLMKNQKCPVCGG
+401 RLMKNQKCNLCHG
-414 KRLKQTALS
+414 KRLKETALS
-423 VKVANLDI
+423 VKVVGLDI
-431 AEMSAMSVDK
+431 AEMCEMSVEK
-441 LLKFLENINISN
+441 LLSLFKNLNISD
-453 YDKKVGQSIFKEITS
+453 YDKKVSGSILREIIS
-468 RLQFLKNVGL
+468 RLSFLKDVGL
-478 SYLTLSREAETL
+478 SYLTLSREASTL

-540 GNTLIVVE
+540 GNTLIIVE

-560 VDVGVYA
+560 VDVGIYA
-567 GVHGGEIV
+567 GEHGGEIV

-585 CPRSITGQFLSG
+585 CPKSITGRFLSG
-597 KEKIE
+597 REKIE
-602 IPKKRRRPKGFFR
+602 IPSKRRKPTEFLKISG
-615 ILSCSEN
+615 CEEN
-622 NLKKIEAKFPVG
+622 NLKKIDVKFPVG

-642 SGSGKSTLVSRTLYP
+642 SGSGKSSLVSRTLYP
-657 ILANYL
+657 TLANYL
-663 NKTQREEGKHGKV
+663 NGTSHEEGKHGKV
-676 SGLELFDKVINID
+676 QGLGLFDKVINID

-701 ATYTGVFTA
+701 ATYTGVFTP
-710 IRELFATT
+710 IRELFAST
-718 QTAKVK
+718 QAAKVK
-724 GFSASRFSFNVPGGR
+724 GFNASRFSFNVPGGR
-739 CERCEGEGIKRIE
+739 CERCEGDGIKRIE

-763 EVCEGKK
+763 EVCNGKR
-770 YNQETLSVYYK
+770 YNQETLSVTYK

-791 TVEEALEFFKN
+791 TVENALKFFEN
-802 IPNIRT
+802 IPSIRT

-860 TGLHMYDVRK
+860 TGLHMYDVKK
-870 LINILQTF
+870 LITILQKF
-878 VDKGNTVVVIEHNL
+878 VEKGNSVVVIEHNL

-903 LGPEGGDAGGEIVAS
+903 LGPEGGDGGGQIVAQ
-918 GNPEK
+918 GTPEK
-923 VAKCEN
+923 VAKCES
-929 SYTGMY
+929 SYTGIY

-940 SKEKS
+940 SKERDERK
-945 GTEN
+945 N